1 MKPRTSLI
9 GSTDDIPCP
18 KSVKQFD
25 YEGELALVIGKKCR
39 KVTLKD
45 ALDYVAGYFIMN
57 DISAR
62 DVQFTDKQYT
72 RVKGFDTWT
81 MWIVANYP

>member
-9 GSTDDIPCP
+9 GSMDDILCP
-18 KSVKQFD
+18 KFVKQLD

-39 KVTLKD
+39 KVTLED

-57 DISAR
+57 DVSAR
-62 DVQFTDKQYT
+62 LP
-72 RVKGFDTWT
+72 
-81 MWIVANYP
+81 I